1 MTLFKEL
8 IQFIIGAICFFISY
22 IFTLIIVLNNI
33 GDALERL
40 NETAHEPLSACLT
53 IGICSFSS
61 IISTVITKSFLKIF
75 KNEQHESKS

>member
-22 IFTLIIVLNNI
+22 ISTMLIILNNI

-40 NETAHEPLSACLT
+40 NETGHELFNTCLIT
-53 IGICSFSS
+53 GMYLFGA

-75 KNEQHESKS
+75 NNN

>member
-40 NETAHEPLSACLT
+40 NETAHEPLSAGLT
-53 IGICSFSS
+53 IGICLFSA

-75 KNEQHESKS
+75 KNN

>member
-1 MTLFKEL
+1 MNFFKEL

-22 IFTLIIVLNNI
+22 IFTLIIILNNI

-40 NETAHEPLSACLT
+40 NETAHEPLSTGLI
-53 IGICSFSS
+53 IGICLFST

-75 KNEQHESKS
+75 KNN

>member
-22 IFTLIIVLNNI
+22 IFNLIIIQNNI
-33 GDALERL
+33 GDVLERL
-40 NETAHEPLSACLT
+40 NETAHEPLSTAFTLSICL
-53 IGICSFSS
+53 FSA

-75 KNEQHESKS
+75 KNN

>member
-22 IFTLIIVLNNI
+22 FFTLIIILNNI
-33 GDALERL
+33 GDTLERL
-40 NETAHEPLSACLT
+40 NETAHEPLSTVITLGTCL
-53 IGICSFSS
+53 FSA

-75 KNEQHESKS
+75 KNN

>member
-22 IFTLIIVLNNI
+22 FFTLIIILNNI

-40 NETAHEPLSACLT
+40 EETAKEPESIFIT
-53 IGICSFSS
+53 ISICSFSA

-75 KNEQHESKS
+75 KNE

>member
-22 IFTLIIVLNNI
+22 IFNLIIIQNNI
-33 GDALERL
+33 GDVLERL
-40 NETAHEPLSACLT
+40 NETAHEPLSTAFTLSICL
-53 IGICSFSS
+53 FSG

-75 KNEQHESKS
+75 KNN

>member
-22 IFTLIIVLNNI
+22 ICTLIIILNNI

-40 NETAHEPLSACLT
+40 EETANEPESIFITISICLFSA
-53 IGICSFSS
+53 

-75 KNEQHESKS
+75 KNN